1 MRVEYFALA
10 YLMLGQLITRTGSGQ
25 ASYLYVNGPVTL
37 GGTLDIVAGYGF
49 QFAAGET
56 FSVSGASRLCSRLS
70 GKARDRSARVKA
82 EFLSRFF
89 VRFSYEVSSHLV
101 TT

>member
-1 MRVEYFALA
+1 
-10 YLMLGQLITRTGSGQ
+10 MLGQLITRTGSGQ

-56 FSVSGASRLCSRLS
+56 FSVLGSAD
-70 GKARDRSARVKA
+70 ARDPDGNKLAAVCRDFTKPQ
-82 EFLSRFF
+82 
-89 VRFSYEVSSHLV
+89 
-101 TT
+101 